1 MGDLRFFL
9 SFSFPTLLLNFSLVR
24 EALFSLYFL
33 QRPVEVS
40 GECWK
45 TPPRNPVSSAVVCH
59 RRWHRRRQK
68 QIKPL
73 FLKFF
78 YAFHPFFPL
87 YSILP
92 SKFPNP
98 NLKPLDLET
107 KRRMEKKGKNYL
119 LPSIRLCSRGDSGSA
134 SLMCVCGCL
143 FVDSVCVCGSVLRF
157 VMTWYGGWRLCE
169 AVCVELCVCVRE
181 IVWLCCCVLLRVCVR
196 ESVWLFCFL
205 FIASFLIVNSR
216 PMNLLYKIGPLFVY
230 LVLLVLFCWILT

>member
-1 MGDLRFFL
+1 MGDLRRFL
-9 SFSFPTLLLNFSLVR
+9 SFSFPTLSLNFSLVR
-24 EALFSLYFL
+24 EALFSLCFL

-107 KRRMEKKGKNYL
+107 KRRMEKKGKK
-119 LPSIRLCSRGDSGSA
+119 LPSS
-134 SLMCVCGCL
+134 
-143 FVDSVCVCGSVLRF
+143 FDSVVLSWWF
-157 VMTWYGGWRLCE
+157 WICLSY
-169 AVCVELCVCVRE
+169 VCVRLSVCWFSLCLWLGFKVCDDLVRWLKVVWSGLCW
-181 IVWLCCCVLLRVCVR
+181 IVRVCAGNCLAVLLCSVACVCAGKC
-196 ESVWLFCFL
+196 LAFL
-205 FIASFLIVNSR
+205 LSFYCKFFDRKFSA
-216 PMNLLYKIGPLFVY
+216 YEFV
-230 LVLLVLFCWILT
+230 V